1 MGVTETVS
9 MEAIDFSEGQP
20 FFVENFI
27 TLPMKLFK
35 TNFTDR
41 SRIFGIE

>member
-1 MGVTETVS
+1 

-20 FFVENFI
+20 FFKKI
-27 TLPMKLFK
+27 DYRLAMKLFK

-41 SRIFGIE
+41 SKTFGIE